1 MERGYYASEVYS
13 ESLGALT
20 TLKAKADKD
29 GKKDRMPTDM
39 GSSRSHEPR
48 SLGGGGLRLSFAEN
62 PSLTVSFGKTTR
74 DILARLM
81 PYSIEGSA
89 WENYS
94 LMVDLGAK
102 SLWEAT
108 TGVLREVCAL
118 AAYPLHYRPIR
129 SLDNQSD
136 PTTLHACYRPILM
149 GIASQIRRHLAVI
162 VLNDGILSGRG
173 GSSAKGITIVSSLP
187 RDQETGPDFAIL
199 RSIKQTV
206 FIHVVLGPDE
216 AFYPLIVLLKKKDGG
231 SEWRRFL
238 PQSLLLDAPMDQ
250 SALLS
255 IYTKCIPGV

>member
-1 MERGYYASEVYS
+1 MERGYYSREAYGEAPGAS
-13 ESLGALT
+13 T
-20 TLKAKADKD
+20 TIKAKADKD
-29 GKKDRMPTDM
+29 GKKDRMPTPM
-39 GSSRSHEPR
+39 VSSRSQEAR
-48 SLGGGGLRLSFAEN
+48 AVGGGGLRLSFAEN
-62 PSLTVSFGKTTR
+62 PSLTVSFGKTTC

-81 PYSIEGSA
+81 PYSIKGSV
-89 WENYS
+89 WENYN

-136 PTTLHACYRPILM
+136 PATLHACYRPILM
-149 GIASQIRRHLAVI
+149 GIASQIRRHLTVI

-187 RDQETGPDFAIL
+187 RDQETGPDYAIL

-206 FIHVVLGPDE
+206 FIHVLLGPDGT
-216 AFYPLIVLLKKKDGG
+216 FYPIIVLLKQKDGG

-250 SALLS
+250 SALLT
-255 IYTKCIPGV
+255 IYTKCIPGL